1 MLVSVGNQDSSNR
14 KSDADVLLK
23 KLAKQTN
30 KPEYVNLSWNSQYR
44 LNNQTEKRAYLSKEE
59 TNERENQYL
68 KEN

>member
-30 KPEYVNLSWNSQYR
+30 KLEYVNLSWNYQYG
-44 LNNQTEKRAYLSKEE
+44 LNNQTEKRAYLS
-59 TNERENQYL
+59 NERESQYL

>member
-30 KPEYVNLSWNSQYR
+30 QPEYVNLSWNSQYG